1 MQDQP
6 GDPRGEL
13 RDHERGEQVASL
25 DRRIEALEKA
35 YAKSTAEEHT
45 AAERGR
51 KELIH
56 KAIHGALDAMAHIK
70 RAPIER
76 PEWRYEVEKLKDRG
90 PFTIACHVAALAHME
105 HPDVERAREILE
117 EFEAER
123 GIEDSPLWT
132 MIDSLVDDLNRM
144 REECEKRG
152 D

>member
-1 MQDQP
+1 MRRAGYTPEDASNLTPSAPPDNEPPAMQDQP

-25 DRRIEALEKA
+25 DRRIEALEKL

-70 RAPIER
+70 RAPIDR
-76 PEWRYEVEKLKDRG
+76 PGR
-90 PFTIACHVAALAHME
+90 AL
-105 HPDVERAREILE
+105 
-117 EFEAER
+117 
-123 GIEDSPLWT
+123 
-132 MIDSLVDDLNRM
+132 
-144 REECEKRG
+144 
-152 D
+152 